1 MRSERGQATVDY
13 VALLAVVTLLLA
25 AAAAAAAVSG
35 GAPGVANGVLGQL
48 RHALCVVSGTACPV
62 AVRRPCTVAS
72 TRDVRHIAVN
82 LALVRLDDDRIV
94 LRERLSD
101 GTVRLTVA
109 QRGGAGVEVGAGG
122 GARLDVRGRSL
133 GADREARAGVQGVLG
148 HGEVFY
154 AHGEREAD
162 ALLDAI
168 RRRRGLGG
176 GGPRAREVF
185 VEGGV
190 RGLGSVDVGGARA
203 LGGQLDGIA
212 DTMLAAHRDRRT
224 GELQISLGAG
234 GAGAGLVAIAVGGN
248 AGALDGQAVLGLTL
262 DRRRRPVELSLSA
275 TGSVAAGAML
285 PPGLARPLELA
296 AAPGA
301 ALNTGGRRWEFGA
314 RVSLGDPGVAA
325 AWRGFRGA
333 PASAV
338 AIRGLGKALRDHAL
352 LDVRSYRLDSSSDGV
367 GLGAAVGLRI
377 AGELEHTIDRS
388 RLVAAATRPP
398 FGLWEARVDC
408 VRLDV
413 DGV

>member
-25 AAAAAAAVSG
+25 AAATAVMAA

-48 RHALCVVSGTACPV
+48 RHALCVVSGAACPA

-72 TRDVRHIAVN
+72 TRDVRHVAVN

-101 GTVRLTVA
+101 GTVRLTVD
-109 QRGGAGVEVGAGG
+109 QRDGAGVEVAAGG
-122 GARLDVRGRSL
+122 RARLDVRGRSL
-133 GADREARAGVQGVLG
+133 GADREARAGVQGVVG

-154 AHGEREAD
+154 ARGEREAD
-162 ALLDAI
+162 ALLGAL
-168 RRRRGLGG
+168 RRRGPLGG
-176 GGPRAREVF
+176 GGAGPRAREVF

-203 LGGQLDGIA
+203 LGGQLHGIA
-212 DTMLAAHRDRRT
+212 DAMLAARRDRRT

-248 AGALDGQAVLGLTL
+248 TGALDGQAVLGLTL

-275 TGSVAAGAML
+275 SGSVAAGALL
-285 PPGLARPLELA
+285 PLGLARPLELT
-296 AAPGA
+296 AAPAA
-301 ALNTGGRRWEFGA
+301 ALNAGGRRWELGA
-314 RVSLGDPGVAA
+314 RVSLSDPGVAA
-325 AWRGFRGA
+325 AWQAFRSA
-333 PASAV
+333 PASRA
-338 AIRGLGKALRDHAL
+338 AIRGLGEALRDHAL
-352 LDVRSYRLDSSSDGV
+352 LDVRSYRVDSSSAGV
-367 GLGAAVGLRI
+367 EVGAALGLRVG
-377 AGELEHTIDRS
+377 GELEHTIYRV

-408 VRLDV
+408 V
-413 DGV
+413 GA

>member
-25 AAAAAAAVSG
+25 ATAAAAISA

-48 RHALCVVSGTACPV
+48 RHALCVVSGAACPA

-72 TRDVRHIAVN
+72 TRDVRHVAVN

-109 QRGGAGVEVGAGG
+109 QHGGAGVEVGAGG
-122 GARLDVRGRSL
+122 RVRLDVRGRSL

-154 AHGEREAD
+154 ARGEREAD
-162 ALLDAI
+162 ALLGAI
-168 RRRRGLGG
+168 RRRGRLGG
-176 GGPRAREVF
+176 GGGPQAREVF

-190 RGLGSVDVGGARA
+190 RGLGRVDVSGARA
-203 LGGQLDGIA
+203 LGGQLHGIA
-212 DTMLAAHRDRRT
+212 DAMLAARRDRRT

-248 AGALDGQAVLGLTL
+248 TGALDGQAVLGLTL

-275 TGSVAAGAML
+275 SGSVAAGALL
-285 PPGLARPLELA
+285 PLGLARPLELT

-301 ALNTGGRRWEFGA
+301 ALNAGGRRWELGA
-314 RVSLGDPGVAA
+314 RVSLRDPGVAA
-325 AWRGFRGA
+325 AWQAFRRA
-333 PASAV
+333 PASRA
-338 AIRGLGKALRDHAL
+338 AIRGLGETLRDHAL
-352 LDVRSYRLDSSSDGV
+352 VDVRSYRLDSSSAGV
-367 GLGAAVGLRI
+367 GVGAALGLRVG
-377 AGELEHTIDRS
+377 GELEHTIYRA

-408 VRLDV
+408 V
-413 DGV
+413 GA

>member
-13 VALLAVVTLLLA
+13 VALVAVVTLLLTA
-25 AAAAAAAVSG
+25 AAAAAAAVSAG
-35 GAPGVANGVLGQL
+35 GAAGVANGVLGQL
-48 RHALCVVSGTACPV
+48 RNALCVVSGTACPV

-72 TRDVRHIAVN
+72 TRDVRHIAVS

-109 QRGGAGVEVGAGG
+109 QRGAAGVEVGAGG
-122 GARLDVRGRSL
+122 GARINVRGRSL
-133 GADREARAGVQGVLG
+133 GADREARAGVQGVLVQ
-148 HGEVFY
+148 GEVFY
-154 AHGEREAD
+154 ARGEREAD
-162 ALLDAI
+162 ALLGAI
-168 RRRRGLGG
+168 RGRRRLAG

-203 LGGQLDGIA
+203 LGGQLDGLA
-212 DTMLAAHRDRRT
+212 DAMLAARRDRST

-262 DRRRRPVELSLSA
+262 DRHRRPIELSLSA
-275 TGSVAAGAML
+275 SGSVAAGAML

-296 AAPGA
+296 SAPRA
-301 ALNTGGRRWEFGA
+301 ALNTGGRRWELGA

-325 AWRGFRGA
+325 AWRAFRRA
-333 PASAV
+333 PASVA
-338 AIRGLGKALRDHAL
+338 AIRGLGEALRDHAL
-352 LDVRSYRLDSSSDGV
+352 LDVRTYRVDSSYDGV
-367 GLGAAVGLRI
+367 EMGAALGLRI

-408 VRLDV
+408 V
-413 DGV
+413 GA